1 MTSSRYPQLM
11 SLDADNRRNL
21 FRKVV
26 DDLVDQIRTGKLSGG
41 EVLPTAKKLAEQYD
55 MASMTVQRALRE
67 LQERGL
73 TYAVVGKG
81 TYVHPEAAQRLA
93 QEEQW
98 GPEKARELTPAIADR
113 DLNRRMAQYI
123 LKTDQIAA
131 KLVQAWEA
139 RDNDAAHR
147 AVEELE
153 VHKNANQDLAADLA
167 KYEATADR
175 PEPATP
181 VHDSA
186 GSRPRKHTA
195 RPRKTT
201 E

>member
-1 MTSSRYPQLM
+1 MRVTR
-11 SLDADNRRNL
+11 
-21 FRKVV
+21 
-26 DDLVDQIRTGKLSGG
+26 SGG

-55 MASMTVQRALRE
+55 RASMTVQRALRE

-98 GPEKARELTPAIADR
+98 GQEKARELTPAIADR

-131 KLVQAWEA
+131 KLVQAWQA
-139 RDNDAAHR
+139 HDNDAASH
-147 AVEELE
+147 AIEELE
-153 VHKNANQDLAADLA
+153 AHKKANQNLAADLA
-167 KYEATADR
+167 KYEATAGL
-175 PEPATP
+175 PEPTTP
-181 VHDSA
+181 AHDSA
-186 GSRPRKHTA
+186 DSKPRKRAAHA
-195 RPRKTT
+195 RKTT
-201 E
+201 K